1 MTLKLGTKSAF
12 QKLSSNSENPMG
24 KSLKRKFRDQ
34 GHRATV
40 VYGNA
45 QCQQ

>member
-1 MTLKLGTKSAF
+1 MVNLRTKSAF
-12 QKLSSNSENPMG
+12 EKLSLNSKNPMG